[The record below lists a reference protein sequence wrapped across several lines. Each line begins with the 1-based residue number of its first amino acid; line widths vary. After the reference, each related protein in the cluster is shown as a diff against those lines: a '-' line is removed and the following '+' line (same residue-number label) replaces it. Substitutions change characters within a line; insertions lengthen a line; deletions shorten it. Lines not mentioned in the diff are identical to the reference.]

1 MWASRRDRID
11 LRRDSGINSAV
22 VRFGHER
29 WFYYYLTGVIAVSLI
44 IYVTMRYE
52 EALGGRRRRARH
64 IFELTRYRLIGVIET
79 VPSRVFQ

>member
-1 MWASRRDRID
+1 MAISWASVGGLFLD
-11 LRRDSGINSAV
+11 LTIP
-22 VRFGHER
+22 
-29 WFYYYLTGVIAVSLI
+29 VIAVSLV